1 MPVLQTF
8 RNYQIAQDPEGAALE
23 VWRSGSEV
31 SCLVWD
37 SERQRF
43 GELHVAIAGGDEG
56 IETAAFQS
64 LVQKAAAL
72 HHPHILPV
80 HEGGEDDGASFYV
93 TDLLEGERLEPW
105 LLRQGTLPPWLALQF
120 LSQIASALCAV
131 APHAELLAGVNL
143 LHSGVVLNGDDPSG
157 LSVRLADWGFT
168 AAVKRGEGPRTIES
182 RAIRSCGELLARMLT
197 GAAGAG
203 DGSLHRLESLPAGE
217 ELAYLLSTV
226 FRPAMPHHPR
236 TMEQFLTLV
245 ERCRQALHQDPSG
258 PPELAGTDWRPRLPL
273 AAHFPSP
280 GDLADALADDY
291 VVDARGFDAASPYA
305 VRATRRSNR
314 QPARVQLL
322 PPSRLCGNDWAE
334 PVAFAA
340 GQQPGSPPRHLLRLL
355 SVHSHEP
362 RCFVEESTGRWTL
375 ERMQRLRGR
384 FDPEEAAMV
393 LSQLEAAAREA
404 EQLGLPA
411 VLTNPREIG
420 VVFGSAPPADA
431 VLAGTPLMDWPKFLL
446 RVRTWPVTLQFT
458 QPEAWEPESLVR
470 DAGPPR
476 GPRPW
481 DASAGARDFALLAAW
496 MMGGMANVPDSCRS
510 LLQDTLRT
518 RSESVSR
525 RSEFTAAL
533 ASFTGTAPAPLMPMV
548 QPTELPPASPIIPAG
563 KSGASKVSGKAGKDK
578 RRRKGRGPT
587 AAAAD
592 VPLDPPVPA
601 EAGMTFPE
609 EDDDALSPALPGFA
623 EALFGSAAHAPN
635 DAPLSAGESAGS
647 SWQSEPD
654 WDAYADDDDFVP
666 FEPDASRAMSPWGPA
681 STTPGFATGLPGE
694 DPDEEITPDQ
704 QSRARLVAVVV
715 VIAAVIAA
723 LAAHFTGTGFW
734 LR

>member
-43 GELHVAIAGGDEG
+43 GELHVAIAGGDEA
-56 IETAAFQS
+56 IETAAFQA
-64 LVQKAAAL
+64 LVQKAASL
-72 HHPHILPV
+72 RHPHILPV

-120 LSQIASALCAV
+120 LSQVASALCAA

-143 LHSGVVLNGDDPSG
+143 LHSGVVLTGDDPSG
-157 LSVRLADWGFT
+157 LAVRLADWGFT
-168 AAVKRGEGPRTIES
+168 AAVARGEGARSIES
-182 RAIRSCGELLARMLT
+182 RAIRSCGQLLGRMLT
-197 GAAGAG
+197 GEAAVG
-203 DGSLHRLESLPAGE
+203 DSSVERVGYLPGGE
-217 ELAYLLSTV
+217 ELSYLLSTV
-226 FRPAMPHHPR
+226 FRPAMPHHPK

-245 ERCRQALHQDPSG
+245 ERCRQALHQDPGSA
-258 PPELAGTDWRPRLPL
+258 PELPGTDWRPRLPL

-280 GDLADALADDY
+280 GDLADALADEY

-305 VRATRRSNR
+305 VRATRRSTR

-340 GQQPGSPPRHLLRLL
+340 GQQPGAAARHLLRLL
-355 SVHSHEP
+355 SVHPREP
-362 RCFVEESTGRWTL
+362 GCFVEESTGRWTL

-384 FDPEEAAMV
+384 FDLVEAAMV

-420 VVFGSAPPADA
+420 VVFGSAPPSDA
-431 VLAGTPLMDWPKFLL
+431 VLAGTPLTDWPKFLL

-476 GPRPW
+476 GPRSW

-496 MMGGMANVPDSCRS
+496 MMGGIATVPESCRS
-510 LLQDTLRT
+510 LLQDALRS
-518 RSESVSR
+518 RSEAVSR
-525 RSEFTAAL
+525 RSEFTAIL
-533 ASFTGTAPAPLMPMV
+533 ASLAGTAPVPQMPMV

-563 KSGASKVSGKAGKDK
+563 PSGASRSSGKAGKDK
-578 RRRKGRGPT
+578 RRRKGRGP
-587 AAAAD
+587 AAATAE
-592 VPLDPPVPA
+592 VPPAPSVP
-601 EAGMTFPE
+601 GDTDLPFPE
-609 EDDDALSPALPGFA
+609 EDDDSPALPGFA
-623 EALFGSAAHAPN
+623 EALFGAATNAPS
-635 DAPLSAGESAGS
+635 DAPLNAMGS
-647 SWQSEPD
+647 TGPTWQSEPD

-666 FEPDASRAMSPWGPA
+666 FEPGPSAALSPWGTA
-681 STTPGFATGLPGE
+681 SSTPGFATGLPGE

-704 QSRARLVAVVV
+704 QSRARLVAVIV